1 MSPELWASV
10 KDLFLELVDSSPD
23 NRLAV
28 LERTPEPVRS
38 EVRRMLENNDAA
50 EAADTPVD
58 APIVSASFLH
68 RLVADARVF
77 SPGQLLLNRFQIRS
91 FLGAGGMGEVFEA
104 FDSSLGELVA
114 VKAIRPALAEDPDM
128 VQRFR
133 SEVQRARHVSHPNV
147 CRVHDLFAHTSD
159 SGAETPFLTME
170 LVAGPTLAQY
180 LNDRSLP
187 FVEINNVAAQLCA
200 GLHAAHS
207 AGLVHRDLK
216 TANVIIETKDNSV
229 RRAVITDF
237 GLARRLAAA
246 EPAGDPGH
254 SNQIAGT
261 PAYMAPE
268 LLTGGGASRRS
279 DIYALGVLLFRM
291 AAGKYPFTHT
301 EDIALALAE
310 RRSPPSLRQLG
321 LPIPSHWANAVSHC
335 LHPDPL
341 ARPESAASLAAI
353 LRSSG
358 IGRRAALAAAVG
370 VAAFATVWKYNAGH
384 SAPPAAASPVQLG
397 SFTGDGP
404 SPSLPGT
411 VANLFRLTLASSK
424 TARLLTPAQ
433 TATAPASPFSTL
445 SGVVATAPPGF
456 SIRVSLSTPDGSST
470 STTEVAAGLKDLPH
484 AVRRASVA
492 LALLSATD
500 TYTVAGNIPLDEVD
514 TTSIEAMEALTAA
527 LAEYSS
533 GKLDLALELL
543 RTATEKDKEFALA
556 YVYTAI
562 ILSTMRREYLALTPA
577 ATAISL
583 KSRLS
588 PRVRPH
594 AEAVYAFMCG
604 DYGTAL
610 LKYEEVAR
618 LYPNEAPLQRHL
630 AQMYTILYRHN
641 DTLPVATRAV
651 AIDPANPQNLML
663 AASAHADVSNFQQAN
678 AVSAT
683 AANLQPDSPLT
694 WVAQGY
700 VALLAGRFDDAIAAY
715 ERVTV
720 RRDLEAFARSFQIRA
735 LLLSGR
741 VLDAERRLQLA
752 LGVVTAEKDRAHE
765 DLFRYWQGQLHLL
778 AGNPARA
785 VAEARV
791 LASREPLPPSLFSLR
806 AAAEIAA
813 AAGDVILSRQTASA
827 TAKIAKAYPSRRSLG
842 IAGQCQA
849 LHQFAA
855 GDPAACLLQLEQA
868 EAHWKD
874 ISIWWSIAQT
884 ARYLR
889 NWPVAANAYR
899 RVHEHRVASYRFE
912 CILNWLLSPAYAAIC
927 LREANQV
934 SESNLLSAEFL
945 KRWGAV
951 EHLPIVRQL
960 SLLQAAK

>member
-1 MSPELWASV
+1 MSPELWESV
-10 KDLFLELVDSSPD
+10 KDLFLELVDSTPD

-28 LERTPEPVRS
+28 LERTPEPLRS

-50 EAADTPVD
+50 ESGDTPVD
-58 APIVSASFLH
+58 APIVSASFLQ
-68 RLVADARVF
+68 RLIADARVF
-77 SPGQLLLNRFQIRS
+77 SPGQLLLNRFEIRS

-114 VKAIRPALAEDPDM
+114 VKAIRPALAADPDM
-128 VQRFR
+128 VRRFR

-147 CRVHDLFAHTSD
+147 CRVHDIFAHTGE
-159 SGAETPFLTME
+159 SGIETPFLTME
-170 LVAGPTLAQY
+170 LVTGPTLAQY
-180 LNDRSLP
+180 LNGRSLP
-187 FVEINNVAAQLCA
+187 FDEINGIAVQLCD

-207 AGLVHRDLK
+207 ADLVHRDLK
-216 TANVIIETKDNSV
+216 TANVIIQTKDNAV

-237 GLARRLAAA
+237 GLARRLATA
-246 EPAGDPGH
+246 EPANDLGH

-268 LLTGGGASRRS
+268 LLTGAEASRRS
-279 DIYALGVLLFRM
+279 DIYALGVVLFRM

-310 RRSPPSLRQLG
+310 RRSPPSLRRMA
-321 LPIPSHWANAVSHC
+321 LPVPSYWANAVSHC

-353 LRSSG
+353 LRSPG
-358 IGRRAALAAAVG
+358 IGRRAALATAVG
-370 VAAFATVWKYNAGH
+370 VAAVAAVWKFNTGRAT
-384 SAPPAAASPVQLG
+384 PPVAASPVQLG
-397 SFTGDGP
+397 PFTGDGP

-424 TARLLTPAQ
+424 IARLVDAK
-433 TATAPASPFSTL
+433 APASPSSTL
-445 SGVVATAPPGF
+445 SGVVTTVPAGY
-456 SIRVSLSTPDGSST
+456 SIRVSLAAPNGRSNSV
-470 STTEVAAGLKDLPH
+470 TEVAAALKDLPH

-492 LALLSATD
+492 LALLSAAE
-500 TYTVAGNIPLDEVD
+500 TYAVAGNIPLDEVD

-562 ILSTMRREYLALTPA
+562 ILSTMRREYLALAPA
-577 ATAISL
+577 ATAVNL

-604 DYGTAL
+604 DYGNAL

-641 DTLPVATRAV
+641 DTLPVAARAV

-663 AASAHADVSNFQQAN
+663 AASANADAGNFQQAA
-678 AVSAT
+678 AVTAT

-741 VLDAERRLQLA
+741 VLDAERRIQLA
-752 LGVVTAEKDRAHE
+752 LGVVTSEKDRAHE
-765 DLFRYWQGQLHLL
+765 DLFRYWQGQLHIL

-791 LASREPLPPSLFSLR
+791 LASRDPLPPSLFSLR

-813 AAGDVILSRQTASA
+813 AAGDTLLCRDTAAA

-874 ISIWWSIAQT
+874 ISIWWSIAET
-884 ARYLR
+884 ARHLR
-889 NWPVAANAYR
+889 NWTVAAAAYR

-927 LREANQV
+927 LREANQIN
-934 SESNLLSAEFL
+934 ESNLLSAEFL

-960 SLLQAAK
+960 SLLQATK